1 LQDKQANLEKMV
13 WDLQDVLDN
22 LLHEGSSQMKYLG
35 DIDSMLA
42 HLDDKLNISP
52 VRKSTTTI
60 KSAKN
65 TDRDYERFETRQS
78 LKKNMMDVGVQT
90 IDSLEHLAQIRELEK
105 RHYRY
110 MMETLKNLRFK
121 IDITSNLQH
130 EDSKANYEEVTDS
143 KY

>member
-1 LQDKQANLEKMV
+1 MV
-13 WDLQDVLDN
+13 WDMQDVLDN

-35 DIDSMLA
+35 DIDSMLT

-52 VRKSTTTI
+52 ARKSTTQTH
-60 KSAKN
+60 SAKN
-65 TDRDYERFETRQS
+65 KDRDYDGFERSQS

-110 MMETLKNLRFK
+110 MMETLKSLRFK
-121 IDITSNLQH
+121 VDITSNLQNA
-130 EDSKANYEEVTDS
+130 DSKASHEEVTDS

>member
-1 LQDKQANLEKMV
+1 MV

-35 DIDSMLA
+35 DIDSMLT

-52 VRKSTTTI
+52 ARKSTTPTH
-60 KSAKN
+60 SAKN
-65 TDRDYERFETRQS
+65 KDRDYDRFERSQS
-78 LKKNMMDVGVQT
+78 LKKNMMVVGVQT

-110 MMETLKNLRFK
+110 MMETLKSLRFK
-121 IDITSNLQH
+121 VDITSNLQNA
-130 EDSKANYEEVTDS
+130 DSKASYEEVTDS

>member
-1 LQDKQANLEKMV
+1 MV

-35 DIDSMLA
+35 DIDSMLT
-42 HLDDKLNISP
+42 HLDDKFNISP
-52 VRKSTTTI
+52 IRKSTTPTG
-60 KSAKN
+60 SGKN
-65 TDRDYERFETRQS
+65 KDRDYERFERSQS

-90 IDSLEHLAQIRELEK
+90 IDSIEHLAQIRELEK

-121 IDITSNLQH
+121 VDITSNLQNA
-130 EDSKANYEEVTDS
+130 DTKSSYEEVTDS

>member
-1 LQDKQANLEKMV
+1 MV

-35 DIDSMLA
+35 DIDSMLT

-52 VRKSTTTI
+52 IRKSTTPT

-65 TDRDYERFETRQS
+65 KDRDYERFETRQS

-105 RHYRY
+105 RHFRY

-121 IDITSNLQH
+121 VDITSNLQH
-130 EDSKANYEEVTDS
+130 ADSKANYEEVTDS